1 MNKGIWKINELTQV
15 KKIRDDLQEQVAIK
29 SGMAE
34 SLMNS
39 DVKLQKLKQLL
50 ATKLFLVNPKGENLQ
65 SLMNLEIEDLF
76 SKYDQNCM
84 VKDAFKV
91 AFVN

>member
-1 MNKGIWKINELTQV
+1 MREGQKSKQNDLQV
-15 KKIRDDLQEQVAIK
+15 KIDAQDLKIEILEDSKA
-29 SGMAE
+29 
-34 SLMNS
+34 
-39 DVKLQKLKQLL
+39 KLQKMKQLL
-50 ATKLFLVNPKGENLQ
+50 ATKVFLVDPKGENLE